1 MRSFEDPLNQERLCD
16 LLRTGL
22 SIPETLRAMGPGF
35 NSTNLRE
42 ERERDRLF
50 DEKVFLAQAS
60 AFNPVLRVLIEQAQE
75 DPPTPESLRAAELV
89 VRHYNKALDREHDH
103 NKIDH
108 AADKQRELIEAT
120 QTTPTLTTPAQ
131 VAQLIEALKEGR
143 HGDQTPNEDTPRLPP
158 EPVL

>member
-1 MRSFEDPLNQERLCD
+1 MRMFEDPLHQERLCD

-35 NSTNLRE
+35 NSTGLRE
-42 ERERDRLF
+42 ERERDQQF

-60 AFNPVLRVLIEQAQE
+60 AFNPTLRALIRQSLE

-103 NKIDH
+103 AKINH

-131 VAQLIEALKEGR
+131 VAQLIEAIKEAR
-143 HGDQTPNEDTPRLPP
+143 HGDTTQDGDTPRLPSQQD
-158 EPVL
+158 V